1 MRLQGTAQRLT
12 ILVDEADQ
20 WHHRPVYVE
29 IVHRAHRQ
37 GLAGATAIR
46 GIEGFGSRSDIH
58 STHLLTLGEHLPV
71 VIIIVDD
78 HERIAR
84 FLDSL
89 DEMPHKSVALL
100 EDVEAIRYRREP
112 RRRR

>member
-1 MRLQGTAQRLT
+1 MRLHGTAQRLT
-12 ILVDEADQ
+12 ILVDESDQ

-58 STHLLTLGEHLPV
+58 TTHLFALGEHLPV

-78 HERIAR
+78 HERIAT
-84 FLDSL
+84 FLDTL
-89 DEMPHKSVALL
+89 DDMPHKGIALL
-100 EDVEAIRYRREP
+100 EDVEAIQYRREP